1 MKTANAVSADETEK
15 TAKAAKPAKTS
26 SIRKRRIAGT
36 VVIYIILTIISIIWL
51 IPVVWVVLTS
61 FRAEPGA
68 FTSNFIPEH
77 WTLDNYKSLWAN
89 AVFPFKAWFFNTLW
103 VSCISCVI
111 STFLTLS
118 VAYVLSRL
126 RFAFRKP
133 YMNFA
138 LILGMFPGF
147 MSMIAVYFILKA
159 VGLTQNL
166 WALII
171 QYSAGSGLGFYISK
185 GFFDT
190 IPRSLDEAA
199 RIDGATNGQVFLHII
214 MPNSGPIVV
223 YTALMAFM
231 APWNDYIFANVIMGD
246 NYNKWTVAI
255 GLYQMIQ
262 KNNVY
267 KYFTQFNAGCVCVG
281 VPIMILFF
289 CLQKFYVA
297 GVTGGAVK
305 G

>member
-1 MKTANAVSADETEK
+1 M
-15 TAKAAKPAKTS
+15 
-26 SIRKRRIAGT
+26 
-36 VVIYIILTIISIIWL
+36 IYLILIIISIIWL
-51 IPVVWVVLTS
+51 IPVLWVVLTS
-61 FRAEPGA
+61 FRQEPGA

-77 WTLDNYKSLWAN
+77 WTLDNYRKLWTN
-89 AVFPFKAWFFNTLW
+89 TVYPFKDWFINTFW
-103 VSCISCVI
+103 VACTSCAI

-126 RFAFRKP
+126 RFTFRKT
-133 YMNFA
+133 YMNIA

-166 WALII
+166 WALVI
-171 QYSAGSGLGFYISK
+171 QYSASAGLGFYIAK

-199 RIDGATNGQVFLHII
+199 KIDGATNAQIFYHII

-223 YTALMAFM
+223 YTALMAFIG
-231 APWNDYIFANVIMGD
+231 PWNDFIFANVVMGD

-262 KNNVY
+262 KNNIY
-267 KYFTQFNAGCVCVG
+267 NNFTQFNAGCVCIG

-289 CLQKFYVA
+289 ILQRFYVE
-297 GVTGGAVK
+297 GITGGAVK

>member
-1 MKTANAVSADETEK
+1 M
-15 TAKAAKPAKTS
+15 KTS
-26 SIRKRRIAGT
+26 SIRKRRILGT
-36 VVIYIILTIISIIWL
+36 SVIYLLLIIISVIWL
-51 IPVVWVVLTS
+51 IPVLWVVLTS
-61 FRAEPGA
+61 FRAQPGS
-68 FTSNFIPEH
+68 FTSDFIPTQ
-77 WTLDNYKSLWAN
+77 WTVDNYRRLWTN
-89 AVFPFKAWFFNTLW
+89 TTFPFKYWFVNTLW
-103 VSCISCVI
+103 VACVSCLI

-133 YMNFA
+133 YMNLA

-166 WALII
+166 WALVI
-171 QYSAGSGLGFYISK
+171 QYSAGAGLGFYIAK

-199 RIDGATNGQVFLHII
+199 RIDGATNAQVFWHII

-223 YTALMAFM
+223 YTALMAFIG
-231 APWNDYIFANVIMGD
+231 PWNDFIFANVIMGD
-246 NYNKWTVAI
+246 NYSKWTAAI

-262 KNNVY
+262 KNNIY
-267 KYFTQFNAGCVCVG
+267 NNFTQFNAACVCIG

-289 CLQKFYVA
+289 FLQRFYVE
-297 GVTGGAVK
+297 GITGGAVK

>member
-1 MKTANAVSADETEK
+1 MKN
-15 TAKAAKPAKTS
+15 S
-26 SIRKRRIAGT
+26 SIKRRKILST
-36 VVIYIILTIISIIWL
+36 SLIYLILIIISIIWL
-51 IPVVWVVLTS
+51 IPVLWVVLTS

-77 WTLDNYKSLWAN
+77 WTLDNYKNLWTN
-89 AVFPFKAWFFNTLW
+89 TTFPFKDWFFNTFW
-103 VSCISCVI
+103 VACASCFI
-111 STFLTLS
+111 TTLFTLS

-126 RFAFRKP
+126 RFKFRKP
-133 YMNFA
+133 YMNIA

-166 WALII
+166 WALVIM
-171 QYSAGSGLGFYISK
+171 YSAGAGIGFYISK

-199 RIDGATNGQVFLHII
+199 KLDGATNAQVFRQII

-231 APWNDYIFANVIMGD
+231 TPWGDFIFANVIMGD

-262 KNNVY
+262 KNNIY
-267 KYFTQFNAGCVCVG
+267 NNFTQFNAACVCIG

-289 CLQKFYVA
+289 FLQRFYVE
-297 GVTGGAVK
+297 GITGGAVK

>member
-1 MKTANAVSADETEK
+1 MKASG
-15 TAKAAKPAKTS
+15 
-26 SIRKRRIAGT
+26 IRQRRILST
-36 VVIYIILTIISIIWL
+36 SVIYLILIIISVIWL
-51 IPVVWVVLTS
+51 IPVLWVVLTS

-68 FTSNFIPEH
+68 FTSSFIPEQ
-77 WTLDNYKSLWAN
+77 WTLDNYKNLWTN
-89 AVFPFKAWFFNTLW
+89 TTFPFRYWFFNTFW
-103 VSCISCVI
+103 VSCVSCLI

-133 YMNFA
+133 YMNIA
-138 LILGMFPGF
+138 LVLGMFPGF
-147 MSMIAVYFILKA
+147 MSMIAVYFILKS
-159 VGLTQNL
+159 VGLVQNL
-166 WALII
+166 WALVI
-171 QYSAGSGLGFYISK
+171 QYSAGAGIGFYIAK

-199 RIDGATNGQVFLHII
+199 RIDGATNAQVFLHVI

-223 YTALMAFM
+223 YTALMAFIG
-231 APWNDYIFANVIMGD
+231 PWNDFIFANVIMGD

-262 KNNVY
+262 KNNIY
-267 KYFTQFNAGCVCVG
+267 NNFTQFNAACVCIG

-289 CLQKFYVA
+289 FLQRFYVE
-297 GVTGGAVK
+297 GITGGAVK

>member
-1 MKTANAVSADETEK
+1 MKHSGMKTRKILS
-15 TAKAAKPAKTS
+15 TS
-26 SIRKRRIAGT
+26 L
-36 VVIYIILTIISIIWL
+36 IYLILIIISVLWL
-51 IPVVWVVLTS
+51 IPVLWVVLTS
-61 FRAEPGA
+61 FRQEPGA

-77 WTLDNYKSLWAN
+77 WTLDNYKNLWTN
-89 AVFPFKAWFFNTLW
+89 TVYPFKDWYINTFW
-103 VSCISCVI
+103 VACCTCAI
-111 STFLTLS
+111 STFFTLS

-133 YMNFA
+133 YLNVS

-166 WALII
+166 WALVI
-171 QYSAGSGLGFYISK
+171 QYSAGAGLGFYIAK

-199 RIDGATNGQVFLHII
+199 KIDGATNAQVFFHII

-231 APWNDYIFANVIMGD
+231 SPWNDFIFANIIMGD

-262 KNNVY
+262 KNNIY
-267 KYFTQFNAGCVCVG
+267 NNFTQFNAGCVCIG

-289 CLQKFYVA
+289 ILQRFYVA
-297 GVTGGAVK
+297 GITGGAVK